1 MKKTNTTKEVKT
13 ETTATEVKETK
24 TVEKEKK
31 VTDKMTRNLLAS
43 NLMADIKEPVDKAAE
58 FDFDNTSNCVR
69 RYSYYIGI
77 RFAGKSTKLMSIW
90 PHASFLDICLT
101 KKLADQF
108 KEACPDALK
117 GINVIENG
125 AVTAWEIGGEGTTIE
140 EIRKSAVDLILKAME
155 VLKPVAK
162 EEKTEKAPAPKT
174 DKKPAGKKG
183 GKKKSEPKSDTE
195 TQESKPENEEIPQF

>member
-13 ETTATEVKETK
+13 ETAATEVKETK
-24 TVEKEKK
+24 TVEKEQK
-31 VTDKMTRNLLAS
+31 VTDKMTRNRLAS
-43 NLMADIKEPVDKAAE
+43 NLMADIKETVDKTAE

-125 AVTAWEIGGEGTTIE
+125 AVTAWEIGGESTTIE
-140 EIRKSAVDLILKAME
+140 EIRKSAVALILKAME
-155 VLKPVAK
+155 VLKTVAK
-162 EEKTEKAPAPKT
+162 EEKTEKAPAPKA
-174 DKKPAGKKG
+174 DKKPASKKG
-183 GKKKSEPKSDTE
+183 GKKKSEPKSDAE
-195 TQESKPENEEIPQF
+195 TQESKPENEEIQQF

>member
-13 ETTATEVKETK
+13 ETTANEVKETK
-24 TVEKEKK
+24 TVEKEQK

-43 NLMADIKEPVDKAAE
+43 NLMADIKETVDKAAE
-58 FDFDNTSNCVR
+58 FDFDNTSNCVH

-140 EIRKSAVDLILKAME
+140 EIRKSAVALILKAME

-162 EEKTEKAPAPKT
+162 EEKTEKAPTPKT

>member
-13 ETTATEVKETK
+13 ETLATEVKETK
-24 TVEKEKK
+24 TVKKEQK

-43 NLMADIKEPVDKAAE
+43 NLMADIKEPVDKAAD
-58 FDFDNTSNCVR
+58 FDFDNTSNCAR

-77 RFAGKSTKLMSIW
+77 RLAGKSTKLMSIW

-125 AVTAWEIGGEGTTIE
+125 AVTAWEIGGEDMPIE
-140 EIRKSAVDLILKAME
+140 EIRKSAVALILKAME

-174 DKKPAGKKG
+174 DKKPTGKKG
-183 GKKKSEPKSDTE
+183 GKKKSEPKADAK
-195 TQESKPENEEIPQF
+195 TQDSKPENEEIPQF

>member
-13 ETTATEVKETK
+13 ETLATEVKETK
-24 TVEKEKK
+24 TVEKEQK

-43 NLMADIKEPVDKAAE
+43 NLMADIKEPVDKAAD

-125 AVTAWEIGGEGTTIE
+125 AVTAWEIGGEDTTLE
-140 EIRKSAVDLILKAME
+140 EIRKSAVSLILKAME
-155 VLKPVAK
+155 VLTPVAK
-162 EEKTEKAPAPKT
+162 EEKTEKAPTPTT
-174 DKKPAGKKG
+174 DKNPAAKTG

-195 TQESKPENEEIPQF
+195 TQESKPEDEEIPQF